1 MQCAMS
7 VSLLLLLT
15 ASCVSRS
22 VHVSPRGIWAVIT
35 LCETLCYV
43 DITCVMSVSKS
54 PLLFIVSYD
63 FLGAEDR
70 KQHLAHTSLLITVC
84 AIRASTTSPLH

>member
-15 ASCVSRS
+15 ACVSRS
-22 VHVSPRGIWAVIT
+22 VHISPRGTWAVIT
-35 LCETLCYV
+35 RHENLGYV

-54 PLLFIVSYD
+54 SLPFIV
-63 FLGAEDR
+63 FLGGGL
-70 KQHLAHTSLLITVC
+70 KILNSILIICGLLHVYEQTVSVIHC
-84 AIRASTTSPLH
+84 

>member
-7 VSLLLLLT
+7 VSFLLLLT
-15 ASCVSRS
+15 ACVSRS

-35 LCETLCYV
+35 LRVTLCYI

-54 PLLFIVSYD
+54 PLLFIVTYD
-63 FLGAEDR
+63 FLGR
-70 KQHLAHTSLLITVC
+70 
-84 AIRASTTSPLH
+84 R

>member
-15 ASCVSRS
+15 ACVSRS
-22 VHVSPRGIWAVIT
+22 VYISPRGTWTVIT
-35 LCETLCYV
+35 LCESLGYV

-54 PLLFIVSYD
+54 PLPFILSYV
-63 FLGAEDR
+63 FRGGG
-70 KQHLAHTSLLITVC
+70 
-84 AIRASTTSPLH
+84 

>member
-7 VSLLLLLT
+7 VSPLLLLT
-15 ASCVSRS
+15 AYVSRS

-35 LCETLCYV
+35 LRETLCYV

-54 PLLFIVSYD
+54 PLPFIVSYD
-63 FLGAEDR
+63 FFGAEDS
-70 KQHLAHTSLLITVC
+70 KHHLYYMRFVACI
-84 AIRASTTSPLH
+84 

>member
-15 ASCVSRS
+15 ACVFRC

-35 LCETLCYV
+35 LRETLGYI
-43 DITCVMSVSKS
+43 DTTCVMSVSKS
-54 PLLFIVSYD
+54 PLPFIVSYVVG
-63 FLGAEDR
+63 FFGGGLKIGN
-70 KQHLAHTSLLITVC
+70 SILITC
-84 AIRASTTSPLH
+84 CLSACI

>member
-1 MQCAMS
+1 MS

-15 ASCVSRS
+15 ACVSRS
-22 VHVSPRGIWAVIT
+22 VYVSPRGLWAVIT
-35 LCETLCYV
+35 LLETLRYV

-54 PLLFIVSYD
+54 PLPFIISYD

-70 KQHLAHTSLLITVC
+70 KQHLD
-84 AIRASTTSPLH
+84 

>member
-15 ASCVSRS
+15 ACVSSS
-22 VHVSPRGIWAVIT
+22 VYVSPRGIWAVIT
-35 LCETLCYV
+35 LRETLGYV

-54 PLLFIVSYD
+54 PLPFIVSYD
-63 FLGAEDR
+63 FFWLKIGN
-70 KQHLAHTSLLITVC
+70 SILITC
-84 AIRASTTSPLH
+84 GLLHVYEQTGSVIHC